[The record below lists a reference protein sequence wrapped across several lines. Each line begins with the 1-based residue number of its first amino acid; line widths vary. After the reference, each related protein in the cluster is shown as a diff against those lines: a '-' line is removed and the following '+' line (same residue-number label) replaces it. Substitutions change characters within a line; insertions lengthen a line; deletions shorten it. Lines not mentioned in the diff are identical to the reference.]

1 MRILILVP
9 ILKDN
14 EIESDVRREVA
25 QIASHSVEYT
35 VRSLVSGPAS
45 IESEFDERIA
55 SPFVLDEVVR
65 AEREGFDAV
74 FVSCM
79 GDIAINAARE
89 LVRIPV
95 VGPFQA
101 CIAVASTL
109 GDKFGVVTTLP
120 NVVPIFLRK
129 AREYG
134 LEGNLAGVRSIS
146 VPVLDLS
153 RRRDKVLDS
162 LARESRFLINERDAD
177 TIILGCTGLVGIAQ
191 KLQEKIGVPVLDPT
205 PVAVKFAE
213 MLVAIRIS
221 HSPQAFHKPPAK
233 LRKLSG
239 VPNLAW
245 KSIKLEAASS

>member
-9 ILKDN
+9 ILKDS
-14 EIESDVRREVA
+14 EIESDVRREA
-25 QIASHSVEYT
+25 ARIASPNVEYT
-35 VRSLVSGPAS
+35 VRSLVMGPAS

-55 SPFVLDEVVR
+55 SPFVLDETVR

-79 GDIAINAARE
+79 EDIAINAARE

-120 NVVPIFLRK
+120 SVVPIFRRK

-134 LEGNLAGVRSIS
+134 LDGNLAGVRCIN

-153 RRRDKVLDS
+153 QQRDKVLDS
-162 LARESRFLINERDAD
+162 LARESRFLISERGAD
-177 TIILGCTGLVGIAQ
+177 TIILGCTGLVGMAQ

-205 PVAVKFAE
+205 PIAVKFAE
-213 MLVAIRIS
+213 MLVAARIS
-221 HSPQAFHKPPAK
+221 HSPQAFQKPPAK

-239 VPNLAW
+239 FPNLT
-245 KSIKLEAASS
+245 SESTELEAASS